1 MMMCLVAFF
10 LFGALLAISFPP
22 TAEAFEIRRG
32 TRRIRWV
39 SVQAS
44 SRNLDEKFGFED
56 RFDRW
61 RYMQRLLDESTEASE
76 ANEMATLVLRK
87 FLFSPGV
94 EGLPER
100 TDERVRLVSRIL
112 DDIGDGVLGIVPEDG
127 EVNEVLI
134 EKLSSVL
141 PDPIEDEDE
150 FKSTWDILL
159 DLHGREAVKLEEST
173 KTPQWVSRS
182 LVTRILIFYD
192 FLSGGLG
199 VAQREEN

>member
-1 MMMCLVAFF
+1 
-10 LFGALLAISFPP
+10 
-22 TAEAFEIRRG
+22 
-32 TRRIRWV
+32 
-39 SVQAS
+39 
-44 SRNLDEKFGFED
+44 
-56 RFDRW
+56 
-61 RYMQRLLDESTEASE
+61 
-76 ANEMATLVLRK
+76 MATLVLRK
-87 FLFSPGV
+87 FLSSPGV

-173 KTPQWVSRS
+173 KTPQWVARS